1 MAAAY
6 NPALWSTFFSAQVGA
21 SAALAGLIFV
31 AVSINLPK
39 IVPQPLLVAR
49 AAKALFTL
57 TGVLL
62 AATVCL
68 VPAQSSSI
76 LGTELTVLG
85 GMLWLAVTGSQRAA
99 SHENP
104 YVTVRQRVMQSLL
117 TQFSAIPFPAA
128 GISLLFGW
136 GGGLYWLAAGT
147 VFALI
152 AALMDAWVL
161 LIEILR

>member
-1 MAAAY
+1 MI
-6 NPALWSTFFSAQVGA
+6 W
-21 SAALAGLIFV
+21 
-31 AVSINLPK
+31 
-39 IVPQPLLVAR
+39 
-49 AAKALFTL
+49 
-57 TGVLL
+57 L
-62 AATVCL
+62 AAT
-68 VPAQSSSI
+68 
-76 LGTELTVLG
+76 
-85 GMLWLAVTGSQRAA
+85 GSHRAP

-147 VFALI
+147 VFAFI
-152 AALMDAWVL
+152 AALMDVWAL